1 MVMLDVQESLT
12 RAAPVHLRPL
22 NPGRDLL
29 QVADLIEICFANT
42 MDPDGRDYLR
52 QMRLAAREESFLRWS
67 PSVTDGVPMGMGGFV
82 WDENGAITGNLSL
95 IPMIKHARR
104 IYLIANVATHPSQRR
119 RGIGRALTQAAV
131 DFAAQHG
138 ASSAWLQVRQDNL
151 PAFRLYESIG
161 FVERARRTTWV
172 NEPRYRAQTSDS
184 STRIAPRSSAE
195 WPMQR
200 QWLTELYPRDVIWNL
215 PIHPNRFSPG
225 LLNGMAR
232 FLFNEPIEHW
242 AAHLGKSLVGL
253 VTWEPSRTY
262 ADNLWLAASPSSE
275 DLAIRSLLPVIRR
288 LIPSR
293 RPFSLNYPA
302 GRSGSALSEAG
313 FVENQTLIWMEKP
326 LT

>member
-1 MVMLDVQESLT
+1 MLDVQESLT
-12 RAAPVHLRPL
+12 RASPVHLRLL

-29 QVADLIEICFANT
+29 QVADLIEICFAST

-52 QMRLAAREESFLRWS
+52 QMRLAARDESFLRWS
-67 PSVTDGVPMGMGGFV
+67 PSVTDGAPMGMSGFV
-82 WDENGAITGNLSL
+82 WEENGTIAGNLSL

-104 IYLIANVATHPSQRR
+104 IYLIANVATHPTQRQ

-138 ASSAWLQVRQDNL
+138 AASAWLQVRQDNF
-151 PAFRLYESIG
+151 PAFHLYESIG
-161 FVERARRTTWV
+161 FIERARRTTWV
-172 NEPRYRAQTSDS
+172 NEVRNHAQTADL
-184 STRIAPRSSAE
+184 STHNAPRNSAE
-195 WPMQR
+195 WPVQR

-225 LLNGMAR
+225 LLNGFAR

-242 AAHLGKSLVGL
+242 AAHQGKTLLGL

-262 ADNLWLAASPSSE
+262 ADNLWMAASDDTE
-275 DLAIRSLLPVIRR
+275 ELAIRSLLPSIRR

-302 GRSGSALSEAG
+302 GRSVSALNESG
-313 FVENQTLIWMEKP
+313 FIESQTLIWMEKP
-326 LT
+326 FT